1 MKTLHSE
8 TQGFRPRVDQV
19 ETMKRLMELDLELD
33 WSMAI
38 RRGLD
43 LFFAEKMKQQ
53 AFTPQVLQSLVSA
66 RGRVK

>member
-1 MKTLHSE
+1 MKTHKNQ
-8 TQGFRPRVDQV
+8 TQGFRPRLDQV
-19 ETMKRLMELDLELD
+19 KTMQRLMELDLELD
-33 WSMAI
+33 WSKAV